1 MNSPK
6 VNNTKNN
13 NSPKVKN
20 LSAIIAVML
29 AAVTLFQAGNLKS
42 NDLAGKGVS
51 NIEAELIAEMD
62 QFFAED
68 ETSLEEEIYMEMEE
82 TQVEEVSIFDSE
94 DNLVASGNPAND
106 IELRKLVNQ
115 ADYLSEFADKQY
127 YRLSL

>member
-6 VNNTKNN
+6 VNKTNSS
-13 NSPKVKN
+13 NSPKVRN

-42 NDLAGKGVS
+42 NDLSSKELTT
-51 NIEAELIAEMD
+51 IEAELIAEID
-62 QFFAED
+62 QFYAED
-68 ETSLEEEIYMEMEE
+68 NFIVEEEIYMEMEE
-82 TQVEEVSIFDSE
+82 EAEEVNIFDA
-94 DNLVASGNPAND
+94 DNNIIASGNPAND

-115 ADYLSEFADKQY
+115 ADYLSSFGSDKY

>member
-42 NDLAGKGVS
+42 SDIADKGVS
-51 NIEAELIAEMD
+51 IMEAELIAEMD

-68 ETSLEEEIYMEMEE
+68 EMALEEEIYMEMEE
-82 TQVEEVSIFDSE
+82 AQVEEVSIFDSE

-106 IELRKLVNQ
+106 IELRKLVNK

>member
-6 VNNTKNN
+6 VNNINN
-13 NSPKVKN
+13 SNSPKVRN

-42 NDLAGKGVS
+42 SDIADKGVS
-51 NIEAELIAEMD
+51 IMEAELIAEMD

-68 ETSLEEEIYMEMEE
+68 EMALEEEIYMEMEE
-82 TQVEEVSIFDSE
+82 AQVEEVSIFDSE

-106 IELRKLVNQ
+106 IELRKLVNK